1 MNTDEKAIPATI
13 EQNRGIAKAAGVIMI
28 AMLLSRVLG
37 FVREQA
43 MTTQF
48 GRTYITDAYFAA
60 FSIPDLLYNLL
71 VGGALSSA
79 FIPVFSGYL
88 AKGKEE
94 EAWDVASTV
103 INIAVM
109 ALFLGI
115 ILGEIFTPFLIP
127 IVASKFQGESL
138 DLTIKLSRIML
149 PAVLF
154 TGLNGIMM
162 GILNSYKDFTYPVIG
177 AVIYNVGIIAMGVL
191 LGPYIGIAGFSVG
204 VIVGVIGNFLI
215 QFPSLIRM
223 KKMKYRPVLNL
234 KHPGVKRIFLLMIPA
249 IIGLSVSQ
257 VNLLINQNLA
267 SGLASGSITALRMA
281 NRLMILPVGVFAY
294 AISTAVFP
302 TLTAQAA
309 TDRMQEYKQT
319 FSLGIRSIIFI
330 TIPASVGLMTLGV
343 PIVRLLFEQGK
354 FLPEDTLATA
364 AVLFYYSIGLFAQS
378 AVFVIVRGFYAI
390 QDTTTP
396 LKIGLLTIAA
406 NYILNHLFI
415 RYLEAR
421 GLALAYS
428 LTGFLD
434 MIALLYLLRRKI
446 GPIGMRK
453 VINSV
458 LKILVA
464 ASAMGVCAY
473 FMAYYWEVFI
483 PVNQKILQ
491 LAEIGIIISVAV
503 GIYLVIAR
511 MFKMEEL
518 DMVLGVFLKKFKRK
532 RALSTE

>member
-1 MNTDEKAIPATI
+1 MNTDEKNIIATN
-13 EQNRGIAKAAGVIMI
+13 EQNRGIAKAAGILML

-48 GRTYITDAYFAA
+48 GRTYITDAYIAA

-79 FIPVFSGYL
+79 FIPVFSSYL
-88 AKGKEE
+88 AKEKED

-103 INIAVM
+103 INIAVI
-109 ALFLGI
+109 ALVVGI
-115 ILGEIFTPFLIP
+115 ILGEIFTPYLIP
-127 IVASKFQGESL
+127 IVASKFQGEKL
-138 DLTIKLSRIML
+138 ALTIKLSRIMF

-162 GILNSYKDFTYPVIG
+162 GILNSYKDFTSPAIG
-177 AVIYNVGIIAMGVL
+177 AVIYNVGIISLGIA
-191 LGPYIGIAGFSVG
+191 LGPYLGIAGFSIG

-215 QFPSLIRM
+215 QFPTLIRM
-223 KKMKYRPVLNL
+223 RKMKYRPVLNL
-234 KHPGVKRIFLLMIPA
+234 KHPGVKKIFVLMVPA

-302 TLTAQAA
+302 TLTALVA
-309 TDRMQEYKQT
+309 TNRINEYKQT
-319 FSLGIRSIIFI
+319 FSLGVRSIIFI
-330 TIPASVGLMTLGV
+330 TIPASVGLMALGV

-354 FLPEDTLATA
+354 FNHYDTLATA
-364 AVLFYYSIGLFAQS
+364 DVLFYYSIGLFAQS
-378 AVFVIVRGFYAI
+378 AVFVIVRAFYALH
-390 QDTTTP
+390 DTTTP
-396 LKIGLLTIAA
+396 LKLGLLTISA

-428 LTGFLD
+428 LTGFMD

-446 GPIGMRK
+446 GPIDMRK
-453 VINSV
+453 ILNSV
-458 LKILVA
+458 FKTLIA
-464 ASAMGVCAY
+464 AVAMGISAY
-473 FMAYYWEVFI
+473 FLAYYFEGLI
-483 PVNQKILQ
+483 PVNKKVFQ
-491 LAEIGIIISVAV
+491 LAEVGIVISVAIGV
-503 GIYLVIAR
+503 YLAIAR
-511 MFKMEEL
+511 LFKMEEL
-518 DMVLGVFLKKFKRK
+518 DMVLGILIKKFK
-532 RALSTE
+532 